1 MVSSIRFA
9 VAAVVAFVIAVV
21 LAALAG
27 IGVLLYMIVE
37 RAAAGEAL
45 AMVVVSIMFCSFA
58 ICPVAICPVVYS
70 LPKGDRDA

>member
-27 IGVLLYMIVE
+27 IGVLLCRIVE

-45 AMVVVSIMFCSFA
+45 AMVFLSIMFCSFA
-58 ICPVAICPVVYS
+58 ICPVVYS
-70 LPKGDRDA
+70 LLKGDRDA